1 MTQPNSSENEDRAPA
16 KAAPSTSGAVPNTG
30 AAPAADGSA
39 GLPVDE
45 AAVADADLPG
55 ASAPSAALNAADA
68 PALSPPA
75 LFDAVLTPHRSLS
88 PTGFT
93 IMMGAIAAVGFVGGM
108 AFLLAGAWPVT
119 GFGVIE
125 IGLFY
130 LLFRLNY
137 RSGRIRERIR
147 LTASSLEIERRLQ
160 DGTIRRW
167 SFQPYWLKV
176 SIADPPDTD
185 SRLMLTSHGK
195 SLSIGA
201 FLSPD
206 ERLEFANA
214 LRAELARLREMGSA

>member
-1 MTQPNSSENEDRAPA
+1 MTQPNSSENDDRTPA
-16 KAAPSTSGAVPNTG
+16 S
-30 AAPAADGSA
+30 DGSA
-39 GLPVDE
+39 ALP
-45 AAVADADLPG
+45 VADAPVVGADMDAPG
-55 ASAPSAALNAADA
+55 DTRPAPDAADA
-68 PALSPPA
+68 AA

-93 IMMGAIAAVGFVGGM
+93 IMMGAIAAVGFIGGM

-147 LTASSLEIERRLQ
+147 LTATSLEIERRLQ

-176 SIADPPDTD
+176 HIADPPDTD
-185 SRLMLTSHGK
+185 SRLTLSSHGK

-214 LRAELARLREMGSA
+214 LRAELARLRETGPA

>member
-1 MTQPNSSENEDRAPA
+1 MTQRNSSENEERAPA
-16 KAAPSTSGAVPNTG
+16 PTAPATIPPGAYSSGAAMSDAFDVS
-30 AAPAADGSA
+30 PASG
-39 GLPVDE
+39 GE
-45 AAVADADLPG
+45 A
-55 ASAPSAALNAADA
+55 
-68 PALSPPA
+68 PA

-88 PTGFT
+88 PAGFAILMT
-93 IMMGAIAAVGFVGGM
+93 AIAGVGFVGGM

-119 GFGVIE
+119 GFGAIE

-137 RSGRIRERIR
+137 RSARIRERVR
-147 LTASSLEIERRLQ
+147 LTANALEIERRLQ
-160 DGTIRRW
+160 DGSVRRW

-185 SRLMLTSHGK
+185 SRLTLSSHGK

-214 LRAELARLREMGSA
+214 LRAELVRLREFGPA

>member
-1 MTQPNSSENEDRAPA
+1 M
-16 KAAPSTSGAVPNTG
+16 
-30 AAPAADGSA
+30 
-39 GLPVDE
+39 DE
-45 AAVADADLPG
+45 AIVADADTDAAGDAPPAPG
-55 ASAPSAALNAADA
+55 SADA
-68 PALSPPA
+68 PA

-137 RSGRIRERIR
+137 RSARIRERIR
-147 LTASSLEIERRLQ
+147 LTATSLEIERRAQ

-176 SIADPPDTD
+176 HIADPPDTD
-185 SRLMLTSHGK
+185 SRLTLTSHGK

-214 LRAELARLREMGSA
+214 LRAELARLREMGPA

>member
-1 MTQPNSSENEDRAPA
+1 MTHPNSSGNEKPLEAAPDAASATVPDIAGSGAPA
-16 KAAPSTSGAVPNTG
+16 PDAA
-30 AAPAADGSA
+30 AAS
-39 GLPVDE
+39 
-45 AAVADADLPG
+45 
-55 ASAPSAALNAADA
+55 
-68 PALSPPA
+68 PA

-93 IMMGAIAAVGFVGGM
+93 ILMGAIAAVGFVGGM

-119 GFGVIE
+119 GFGVVE

-137 RSGRIRERIR
+137 RSARIGERVR
-147 LTASSLEIERRLQ
+147 LTAEALEIERRLQ
-160 DGTIRRW
+160 DGSVRCW
-167 SFQPYWLKV
+167 SFQPYWLRV
-176 SIADPPDTD
+176 DIADPPDTD
-185 SRLMLTSHGK
+185 SRLTLSSHGR

-214 LRAELARLREMGSA
+214 LRAELTRLREFGPAQRSD

>member
-1 MTQPNSSENEDRAPA
+1 MTQRNSSENGGRLPA
-16 KAAPSTSGAVPNTG
+16 SEGSAS
-30 AAPAADGSA
+30 DGSA
-39 GLPVDE
+39 ARPVDE
-45 AAVADADLPG
+45 AAGDVSSSP
-55 ASAPSAALNAADA
+55 ASGSAET
-68 PALSPPA
+68 PA

-88 PTGFT
+88 PAGFA
-93 IMMGAIAAVGFVGGM
+93 ILMAAIAGIGFVGGM

-119 GFGVIE
+119 GFGAIE

-137 RSGRIRERIR
+137 RSARIRERIR
-147 LTASSLEIERRLQ
+147 LTADALEIERRLQ
-160 DGTIRRW
+160 DGSVRRW

-176 SIADPPDTD
+176 HIADPPDTD
-185 SRLMLTSHGK
+185 SRLTLTSHGR

-214 LRAELARLREMGSA
+214 LRAELAQLREFGPARPEVPGGAA